1 MLQTSFTPQL
11 LGGKCLKK
19 RDGTD
24 LEKVLMWTCLYGFMV
39 HHSLLVTCPPS
50 CVRGLGGRG
59 LFTTL
64 RIPLRT
70 HGTLQT
76 SHCVYVCECVSGP
89 RHEIEGAGVI
99 GIEVTLKLI
108 PEVEVPLDRA
118 WRKGCV
124 INMPGEGALTFIH
137 KRKCLIFSLGK
148 LHFVLARFLCSL
160 NKRQCNFVKTRA
172 LVFHLPINY
181 GLEYALIKI

>member
-1 MLQTSFTPQL
+1 MPLWFYGPPFLAGYLSSKL
-11 LGGKCLKK
+11 CAWVGGEGLVHNI
-19 RDGTD
+19 TD
-24 LEKVLMWTCLYGFMV
+24 TIEDAW
-39 HHSLLVTCPPS
+39 HSANQ
-50 CVRGLGGRG
+50 
-59 LFTTL
+59 
-64 RIPLRT
+64 PL
-70 HGTLQT
+70 
-76 SHCVYVCECVSGP
+76 CVYVCECVSGP

-148 LHFVLARFLCSL
+148 LQIVLARFLCSL